1 MGVSGRWTPGLCAN
15 MGVACGAGA
24 CCHGD
29 GDCDETSFGA
39 CNQSGDNWL
48 GYGSSCENCCV
59 VDCPAGSTAELEA
72 CGLNTNPGCD
82 GSPQA
87 FESLAC
93 GATVCGKLWANG
105 ANHDVDWYQLTVAT
119 DQSLQLSFSGEIPAT
134 IGIMQPTVWGLPG
147 CGNLVGWAAAEGTAF
162 ACESVTAGPI
172 CLPAGTYYIR
182 VEADIDAGHA
192 CHPVGFGNEYVLATQ
207 CSVCTVATGACCD
220 DRVGVCA
227 SGVAEVNC
235 QEYGQRF
242 IAGGGCGDF
251 DPPCGEPWGACCNDI
266 SFLCTEDTFQVD
278 CPATGRFEQ
287 YPGNCRSFEPN
298 CEYQACCLPDDTCEV
313 MTPAACLTL
322 DGTPQGADTACL
334 GEVSCCFV
342 SQPCQNLDANCCLM
356 AGGFLSAFAPPSAGD
371 DTCQTATGPGSGT
384 PCSSNANCTIS
395 GEVCGLKSR
404 YVSITPTNA
413 TVAGTSTSIQVE
425 IVSMPQFPTMVGDI
439 YYAGPEQSILN
450 APLAALRGAPLQ
462 CTPTPNA
469 QVWTSGVLHLFGQAV
484 VPGSTYNVRMCDE
497 NGSNCSDP
505 LLVATGKWGDVIRGF
520 GGGSQP
526 NFGDVSAIVAK
537 FGNVA
542 SAPNTART
550 DIVGPQ
556 APGTPN
562 TPNQGTNFADVSNDV
577 SAFSGFAYPYTVS
590 ACP

>member
-1 MGVSGRWTPGLCAN
+1 MISEARTRLFRYGSHAPSGGHRWIFTLQATFLTLAVFGVAAPAGAVEVVVKNDSLAAGQSGNIQAGFVAGESAAAWLTSPCNGNIVAVQVFWRSLLGGEPPSLEDSITIFDEGTFPTPGAQLEQLVGPVLTDSVINEYRFLDENQTIPLIVPVTNAQKFIVSFKFLNTPSPAFGPSVVTDTNGCQNGKNAIFATPGGWLNLCAL
-15 MGVACGAGA
+15 GA
-24 CCHGD
+24 
-29 GDCDETSFGA
+29 
-39 CNQSGDNWL
+39 SGDL
-48 GYGSSCENCCV
+48 VIRAV
-59 VDCPAGSTAELEA
+59 VDCNPTQACCFTPAGCL
-72 CGLNTNPGCD
+72 D
-82 GSPQA
+82 
-87 FESLAC
+87 
-93 GATVCGKLWANG
+93 
-105 ANHDVDWYQLTVAT
+105 LTVG
-119 DQSLQLSFSGEIPAT
+119 D
-134 IGIMQPTVWGLPG
+134 
-147 CGNLVGWAAAEGTAF
+147 CG
-162 ACESVTAGPI
+162 
-172 CLPAGTYYIR
+172 
-182 VEADIDAGHA
+182 
-192 CHPVGFGNEYVLATQ
+192 
-207 CSVCTVATGACCD
+207 
-220 DRVGVCA
+220 
-227 SGVAEVNC
+227 
-235 QEYGQRF
+235 
-242 IAGGGCGDF
+242 IAGGFPHGPGSVCGVT
-251 DPPCGEPWGACCNDI
+251 PCFPVGACCNPDGSCDDDVYEDDCI
-266 SFLCTEDTFQVD
+266 MSGGTYQGHESVCTGVN
-278 CPATGRFEQ
+278 CPAPDG
-287 YPGNCRSFEPN
+287 
-298 CEYQACCLPDDTCEV
+298 ACCLANQNCLALTQAECLVIPNASWAGALTTCPD
-313 MTPAACLTL
+313 AC
-322 DGTPQGADTACL
+322 QA
-334 GEVSCCFV
+334 
-342 SQPCQNLDANCCLM
+342 
-356 AGGFLSAFAPPSAGD
+356 SAFAPPSTGD
-371 DTCQTATGPGSGT
+371 DTCQTAAGPGSGT